1 MEPTTIK
8 KQKHSNIFSSK
19 TLLENIRKLEYF
31 IKYCVFKK
39 NL

>member
-8 KQKHSNIFSSK
+8 KQKDIFSSK